1 MVITKITNGMG
12 NQMFQYAAARAHAA
26 RNKTTVRLDLMWFLY
41 NKARKY
47 GLSCFNLSGK
57 RASLVQILYLRG
69 MTMKDWKQSIAS
81 DRLSSTHYIE
91 RSLSFDPTVLKLPK
105 KVYLQGYF
113 QSERYF
119 VDQEQAIR
127 EDFRFLLPL
136 PNSCQS
142 VLAKVLSTDS
152 ISMHIRRTDYLTVG
166 LDQYVLSMN
175 YYARALEY
183 ICTKLAEPHVFVFSD
198 DPNWALANLRLQ
210 IPMII
215 VSNSQMHDY
224 EELQLMSMCKHHIVA
239 NSSFSWWGAWLASGN
254 EKIVIAPE
262 RWMAEHSEIDSRDLV
277 PTNWTRM

>member
-175 YYARALEY
+175 YYARALEH

-262 RWMAEHSEIDSRDLV
+262 HWMAEHSEIDSRDLV